1 MGTAEFK
8 AVMKV
13 HFASTEPQAQEP
25 GPLPGDGFGRT
36 EFTYAILFHQTQYAL
51 ELLERYGEVDHKDY
65 SGRSDL
71 FFAAQSCEA
80 EVLRELLARGA
91 DAQSEGRELLC
102 AAMYAAQ
109 THSYDRA
116 FEMVKLLL
124 DAGADPDIRGG
135 EVRPSAR
142 QNAKY
147 LAPGPIADYM
157 QNWPKSE

>member
-1 MGTAEFK
+1 MEPAEFK
-8 AVMKV
+8 AMMKA
-13 HFASTEPQAQEP
+13 HFSSAEPQAQEL
-25 GPLPGDGFGRT
+25 GPLPEDGFGRT

-51 ELLERYGEVDHKDY
+51 ELLERYGEVGHKDHG
-65 SGRSDL
+65 GRSDL

-91 DAQSEGRELLC
+91 DAQSEGCELLC

-135 EVRPSAR
+135 AVRPSAR

-157 QNWPKSE
+157 RDWPNSK